1 MLLLLSSA
9 GLAASSPHLHLR
21 RDGTAGFGSQGGPM
35 QNVVQNSPTGYAQW
49 GPTVTR
55 ISDTETTTE
64 TWSPSCLGKLS
75 SLIGS
80 FCVPPTTEEMDADPD
95 KLLPRLT
102 FSLDRLKD
110 APPVTL
116 FLFDDEDNSYAAFW
130 HAVLKNQTCDSVKKV
145 AKATMTEGPSGK
157 ITGFKNLKGKL
168 PHLWYMVAMEC
179 DSRTCPAVVSA
190 NITFFHP
197 NSDGTVDSCRQ
208 MEAGSKALKSA
219 FLEGWKA
226 MSVRNVLKVVGIS
239 PFGVFVL
246 YVGFCVMLV
255 SSLLFLIWGVKAE
268 SSRRFMYF
276 NTFFVTAISAM
287 AYLAMATGTGIQ
299 VLRRMDS
306 ESGEAGTWSVSDPMM
321 VWPGTAAH
329 PNPLYDENYA
339 HSKTYPIFYARYFM
353 LILAQPLILLDL
365 FLVTGVG
372 FSTRSF
378 MWFCN
383 TMMLL
388 CWLAGAFV
396 TGASRWGFWVFGT
409 AFSLGV
415 FIPMVGV
422 LPTAAARKGRA
433 SRRLYGR
440 LMCVTLIGLVIS
452 PWIWV
457 LVDGSHALPS
467 DLAVLVFVCVDFMSQ
482 CVFGTMLLRNA
493 PSIADWGD
501 EEAQPD
507 AKTQSAEQLGD
518 QL

>member
-1 MLLLLSSA
+1 
-9 GLAASSPHLHLR
+9 
-21 RDGTAGFGSQGGPM
+21 
-35 QNVVQNSPTGYAQW
+35 
-49 GPTVTR
+49 
-55 ISDTETTTE
+55 
-64 TWSPSCLGKLS
+64 
-75 SLIGS
+75 
-80 FCVPPTTEEMDADPD
+80 
-95 KLLPRLT
+95 
-102 FSLDRLKD
+102 
-110 APPVTL
+110 
-116 FLFDDEDNSYAAFW
+116 
-130 HAVLKNQTCDSVKKV
+130 
-145 AKATMTEGPSGK
+145 MTEGPGGK
-157 ITGFKNLKGKL
+157 IMGFKNLKGKA
-168 PHLWYMVAMEC
+168 PHLWCMVTMECSSGTYLVVVSAKITFFEGSAHFSSVSYMVAMEC

-287 AYLAMATGTGIQ
+287 AYLAMATGTGT
-299 VLRRMDS
+299 
-306 ESGEAGTWSVSDPMM
+306 EAHPNPLYDEDYAHSKTCPIFYGGYAHSKTYPIFSSCW
-321 VWPGTAAH
+321 TAAH

-433 SRRLYGR
+433 SSTQGSRVQAFWVFGTAFSLGIFIPMIGVLPTAAARKGRGWLMRLYGR

-452 PWIWV
+452 PWIW
-457 LVDGSHALPS
+457 
-467 DLAVLVFVCVDFMSQ
+467 
-482 CVFGTMLLRNA
+482 
-493 PSIADWGD
+493 
-501 EEAQPD
+501 
-507 AKTQSAEQLGD
+507 
-518 QL
+518 